1 MKQQPILFVV
11 SMLSLFMALAGLF
24 MKWQGYA
31 NGDILF
37 FVGLVIYLINRIAF
51 YRMLKNK

>member
-1 MKQQPILFVV
+1 MKQQPVLFIV
-11 SMLSLFMALAGLF
+11 SMLSLFMALGGLF
-24 MKWQGYA
+24 LKWKGYA

-51 YRMLKNK
+51 YQMFKNK